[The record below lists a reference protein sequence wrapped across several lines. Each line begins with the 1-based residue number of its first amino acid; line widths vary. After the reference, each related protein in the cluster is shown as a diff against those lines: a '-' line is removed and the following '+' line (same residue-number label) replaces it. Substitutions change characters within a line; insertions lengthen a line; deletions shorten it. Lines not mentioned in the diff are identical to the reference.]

1 MQPIHPDAAG
11 ADRQTGYQ
19 LKRRSVNIRM
29 IALIDYGAG
38 NLKSVQKAFAHLGEP
53 VTLTA
58 DKDEILAAQAAVLP
72 GVGAFGD
79 AMASLNQRGL
89 APVIRSFVETG
100 RPFLGI
106 CLGLQLLFEES
117 EESPGVKGLGILK
130 GKVRRFPED
139 MGLKI
144 PHIGFNSVTWRAG
157 SRLFAGLSREPYYY
171 FVHSYYCFAEAR
183 AVIAATASYG
193 IDFDAAVE
201 RENLFAAQF
210 HPEKSGRT
218 GLSTLHNFITAVRAE
233 KEG

>member
-1 MQPIHPDAAG
+1 
-11 ADRQTGYQ
+11 
-19 LKRRSVNIRM
+19 M

-58 DKDEILAAQAAVLP
+58 DKDVILSADAAILP

-79 AMASLNQRGL
+79 AMRSLEERGL
-89 APVIRSFVETG
+89 PQVIRSFVETG

-117 EESPGVKGLGILK
+117 EETPGVKGLGILK
-130 GKVRRFPED
+130 GTVRRFPEEIR
-139 MGLKI
+139 LKI
-144 PHIGFNSVTWRAG
+144 PHIGFNSVTYRKD
-157 SRLFAGLSREPYYY
+157 SRLFAGLPAEPYYY
-171 FVHSYYCFAEAR
+171 FVHSYYCFAQDR
-183 AVIAATASYG
+183 SVSAAMANYG

-201 RENLFAAQF
+201 KDNLFAAQF

-218 GLSTLHNFITAVRAE
+218 GLGTLENFIRAVRTS

>member
-1 MQPIHPDAAG
+1 
-11 ADRQTGYQ
+11 
-19 LKRRSVNIRM
+19 M

-58 DKDEILAAQAAVLP
+58 DKDVILSADAAILP

-79 AMASLNQRGL
+79 AMRSLEERGL
-89 APVIRSFVETG
+89 PQVIRSFVETG

-117 EESPGVKGLGILK
+117 EETPGVKGLGILK
-130 GKVRRFPED
+130 GRVRRFSEEIR
-139 MGLKI
+139 LKI
-144 PHIGFNSVTWRAG
+144 PHIGFNSVTYRKD
-157 SRLFAGLSREPYYY
+157 SRLFAGLPEEPYYY
-171 FVHSYYCFAEAR
+171 FVHSYFCFAEDR
-183 AVIAATASYG
+183 SVSAAMANYG

-201 RENLFAAQF
+201 KDNLFAAQF

-218 GLSTLHNFITAVRAE
+218 GLGTLENFIRAVRTS

>member
-1 MQPIHPDAAG
+1 
-11 ADRQTGYQ
+11 
-19 LKRRSVNIRM
+19 M

-58 DKDEILAAQAAVLP
+58 DKDVILTADAAILP

-79 AMASLNQRGL
+79 AMKSLEERGL
-89 APVIRSFVETG
+89 PQVIRSFVETG

-106 CLGLQLLFEES
+106 CLGLHLLFEES
-117 EESPGVKGLGILK
+117 EETPGVQGLGILK
-130 GKVRRFPED
+130 GTVRRFPEEIR
-139 MGLKI
+139 LKI
-144 PHIGFNSVTWRAG
+144 PHIGFNSVTYRKD
-157 SRLFAGLSREPYYY
+157 SRLFAGLSGEPYYY
-171 FVHSYYCFAEAR
+171 FVHSYYCFAEDR
-183 AVIAATASYG
+183 LVSAAMANYG

-201 RENLFAAQF
+201 KDNLFAAQF

-218 GLSTLHNFITAVRAE
+218 GLGTLENFICAVRTS

>member
-1 MQPIHPDAAG
+1 
-11 ADRQTGYQ
+11 
-19 LKRRSVNIRM
+19 M

-58 DKDEILAAQAAVLP
+58 DRDVILSADAAILP

-79 AMASLNQRGL
+79 AMRSLEERGL
-89 APVIRSFVETG
+89 PQVIRSFVETG

-106 CLGLQLLFEES
+106 CLGLQLLFEAS
-117 EESPGVKGLGILK
+117 EETPGVKGLGILK
-130 GKVRRFPED
+130 GTVRRFPEEI
-139 MGLKI
+139 GLKI
-144 PHIGFNSVTWRAG
+144 PHIGFNSVTYRKD
-157 SRLFAGLSREPYYY
+157 SRLFAGLPGEPYYY
-171 FVHSYYCFAEAR
+171 FAQDRSVS
-183 AVIAATASYG
+183 AAMANYG

-201 RENLFAAQF
+201 KDNLFAVQF

-218 GLSTLHNFITAVRAE
+218 GLGTLENFIRAVRTS

>member
-1 MQPIHPDAAG
+1 
-11 ADRQTGYQ
+11 
-19 LKRRSVNIRM
+19 M

-58 DKDEILAAQAAVLP
+58 DKDVILTADAAILP

-79 AMASLNQRGL
+79 AMKSLEERGL
-89 APVIRSFVETG
+89 PQVIRSFVDTG

-117 EESPGVKGLGILK
+117 EETPGVKGLGILK
-130 GKVRRFPED
+130 GTVRRFPEEIR
-139 MGLKI
+139 LKI
-144 PHIGFNSVTWRAG
+144 PHIGFNSVTYRKD
-157 SRLFAGLSREPYYY
+157 SRLFAGLSGEPYYY
-171 FVHSYYCFAEAR
+171 FVHSYYCFAEDR
-183 AVIAATASYG
+183 LVSAAMANYG

-201 RENLFAAQF
+201 KDNLFAAQF

-218 GLSTLHNFITAVRAE
+218 GLGTLENFICAVRTS

>member
-1 MQPIHPDAAG
+1 
-11 ADRQTGYQ
+11 
-19 LKRRSVNIRM
+19 M

-58 DKDEILAAQAAVLP
+58 DKDVILTADAAILP

-79 AMASLNQRGL
+79 AMKSLEERGL
-89 APVIRSFVETG
+89 PQVIRSFVETG

-106 CLGLQLLFEES
+106 CLGLQLLFVES
-117 EESPGVKGLGILK
+117 EETPGVKGLGILK
-130 GKVRRFPED
+130 GTVRRFPEEI
-139 MGLKI
+139 GLKI
-144 PHIGFNSVTWRAG
+144 PHIGFNSVTYRKD
-157 SRLFAGLSREPYYY
+157 SRLFAGLPEEPYYY
-171 FVHSYYCFAEAR
+171 FVHSYYCFAEDR
-183 AVIAATASYG
+183 SVSAAMANYG

-201 RENLFAAQF
+201 KDNLFAAQF

-218 GLSTLHNFITAVRAE
+218 GLGTLENFICAVRTS